1 MAKTS
6 MNYRIPSMLS
16 LLSAAALAAMPAD
29 AMAMATLAPPAKAA
43 AVARLWI
50 AQRQQPRRHA
60 LVIGNGAYGNG
71 DALTN
76 PVHDAEDLAQGL
88 REIGFAVQLLRNA
101 DKRTIDEAVNAFS
114 RKLQQGDTGLFFY
127 AGHGIQV
134 NGENYLIPI
143 GAQLN
148 REQDVDYDA
157 YPLGKVINALE
168 DSSAAAKLIIL
179 DACRDTPMF
188 TRQWRSSSRGAG
200 SRGLAIP
207 TNTGRGTLIAFS
219 TAPGKPAADQGSG
232 RNSPFTQHL
241 LRHLKTPNLDV
252 RIMLGKV
259 RSDVAK
265 DTRNAQIPWTN
276 EALEGELYLNPQA
289 ISARMAGAA
298 NMTTETIPKFE
309 GEIGFGEKSSSFSQ
323 FVFSHIKQIVF
334 IKAEM
339 LAGRD
344 ELKVTT
350 NNFGVDYFTL
360 WEKCDTSGRLSTLPP
375 WSCTGLSITIDRS
388 RGQKDADATLVRGTL
403 SVEGY
408 FVIAGCGGP
417 HQGLMGCTF
426 RPLDSNEAL
435 R

>member
-1 MAKTS
+1 MARPLNQAHQQYPHHDRSDGFTCPKQH
-6 MNYRIPSMLS
+6 
-16 LLSAAALAAMPAD
+16 
-29 AMAMATLAPPAKAA
+29 KAA
-43 AVARLWI
+43 KSPVRVSA
-50 AQRQQPRRHA
+50 A

-114 RKLQQGDTGLFFY
+114 RKLRQGETGLFFY

-143 GAQLN
+143 DAQLN

-232 RNSPFTQHL
+232 RNSPFTEHL

-265 DTRNAQIPWTN
+265 DTKNAQIP
-276 EALEGELYLNPQA
+276 
-289 ISARMAGAA
+289 
-298 NMTTETIPKFE
+298 
-309 GEIGFGEKSSSFSQ
+309 
-323 FVFSHIKQIVF
+323 
-334 IKAEM
+334 
-339 LAGRD
+339 
-344 ELKVTT
+344 
-350 NNFGVDYFTL
+350 
-360 WEKCDTSGRLSTLPP
+360 
-375 WSCTGLSITIDRS
+375 
-388 RGQKDADATLVRGTL
+388 
-403 SVEGY
+403 
-408 FVIAGCGGP
+408 
-417 HQGLMGCTF
+417 
-426 RPLDSNEAL
+426 
-435 R
+435 

>member
-1 MAKTS
+1 
-6 MNYRIPSMLS
+6 
-16 LLSAAALAAMPAD
+16 MPAD
-29 AMAMATLAPPAKAA
+29 ARAMATLAPPAKAA
-43 AVARLWI
+43 AVARPWWI
-50 AQRQQPRRHA
+50 AQREQPRRQA

-88 REIGFAVQLLRNA
+88 REIGFEVQLLRNA

-114 RKLQQGDTGLFFY
+114 RKLQQGETGLFFY

-134 NGENYLIPI
+134 NGENYLIPF

-232 RNSPFTQHL
+232 RNSPFTEHL

-276 EALEGELYLNPQA
+276 EALEGELYLNPQV
-289 ISARMAGAA
+289 ARAA
-298 NMTTETIPKFE
+298 RNENESRSDLVGSKNMPPARTLETSSRLTVEQLI
-309 GEIGFGEKSSSFSQ
+309 GEYTQLDGFCRGGYGIHS
-323 FVFSHIKQIVF
+323 
-334 IKAEM
+334 
-339 LAGRD
+339 
-344 ELKVTT
+344 
-350 NNFGVDYFTL
+350 
-360 WEKCDTSGRLSTLPP
+360 
-375 WSCTGLSITIDRS
+375 LSINLNCEKRAEVHAILQE
-388 RGQKDADATLVRGTL
+388 RGYCLGR
-403 SVEGY
+403 EG
-408 FVIAGCGGP
+408 
-417 HQGLMGCTF
+417 QSNSEF
-426 RPLDSNEAL
+426 RWHKCNKNSYRLEAKH
-435 R
+435 